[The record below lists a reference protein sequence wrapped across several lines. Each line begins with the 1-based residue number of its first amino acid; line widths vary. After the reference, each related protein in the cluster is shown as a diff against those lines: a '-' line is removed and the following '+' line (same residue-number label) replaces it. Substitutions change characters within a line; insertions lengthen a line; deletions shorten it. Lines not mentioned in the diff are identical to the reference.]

1 MLPLL
6 LSQQVL
12 PAMVIVWFFDLFP
25 AAGTESARFGPYLSE
40 KTCEAVRARMLAETD
55 RRAGASG
62 CFKSSVQ
69 ENNQITN

>member
-6 LSQQVL
+6 LSHQVL

-25 AAGTESARFGPYLSE
+25 ATGGEPTRFGPYLTE
-40 KTCEAVRARMLAETD
+40 KTCEAVRVRVLGGSD
-55 RRAGASG
+55 RRAGASQ

-69 ENNQITN
+69 ENNQIAN